1 MHGGIVFSGFFFL
14 FFFVVYSGKSVWA
27 FFLQELCGISIRE
40 KDHSLETSHHNRQK
54 NEKDASI
61 FMEVFYCFSF
71 FLSFNDKV
79 I

>member
-1 MHGGIVFSGFFFL
+1 MHGGIVFSGVFFG

-27 FFLQELCGISIRE
+27 FFYKSCVAYLSE
-40 KDHSLETSHHNRQK
+40 KKIIHWKHHIITDKK

-61 FMEVFYCFSF
+61 FMEVFFIV

>member
-1 MHGGIVFSGFFFL
+1 MHGGIVFSGGC
-14 FFFVVYSGKSVWA
+14 FFVVYSGKSVWA
-27 FFLQELCGISIRE
+27 FFYKSCVAYLSE
-40 KDHSLETSHHNRQK
+40 KKIIHWKHHIITDKK